1 MIEITR
7 EKVFEIAAALE
18 ADGKKANQRSVRE
31 VLGGGSYSTLGAM
44 MREYREHKQQT
55 ENLKAASVPE
65 HVTEKGSLFI
75 ATIWQAAEEAAAT
88 ENVALKERVQSLTF
102 EIKDL
107 NEEHLAAIETIE
119 NEHATAIETI
129 ENEHKQDVEA
139 LESDHAAD
147 IASVNEVLESTR
159 QENEQHKQDIS
170 AKDALLAEQKE
181 EIANLRAEVKAMKKV
196 EEMFE
201 KVLQQKNDK

>member
-18 ADGKKANQRSVRE
+18 AEGKKANQRSVRE

-65 HVTEKGSLFI
+65 HVTEKGLLFI

-119 NEHATAIETI
+119 NEH
-129 ENEHKQDVEA
+129 KQDVEA

-147 IASVNEVLESTR
+147 IASANEVLESTR
-159 QENEQHKQDIS
+159 QENEQYKRDIS
-170 AKDALLAEQKE
+170 AKDALLAEQKV

>member
-18 ADGKKANQRSVRE
+18 AEGKKANQRSVRE

-65 HVTEKGSLFI
+65 HVTEKGLLFI

-88 ENVALKERVQSLTF
+88 ENIALKERVQSLTF

-119 NEHATAIETI
+119 NEH
-129 ENEHKQDVEA
+129 KQDVEA

-147 IASVNEVLESTR
+147 IASANEVLESTR
-159 QENEQHKQDIS
+159 QENEQYKRDIS
-170 AKDALLAEQKE
+170 AKDALLAEQKV

>member
-1 MIEITR
+1 MLLKR
-7 EKVFEIAAALE
+7 FVVYRNNLASRGRSRC
-18 ADGKKANQRSVRE
+18 DGECRSKRA
-31 VLGGGSYSTLGAM
+31 GS
-44 MREYREHKQQT
+44 
-55 ENLKAASVPE
+55 V
-65 HVTEKGSLFI
+65 
-75 ATIWQAAEEAAAT
+75 
-88 ENVALKERVQSLTF
+88 LTF

-159 QENEQHKQDIS
+159 QENEQYKQDIS
-170 AKDALLAEQKE
+170 AKDTLLAEQKV